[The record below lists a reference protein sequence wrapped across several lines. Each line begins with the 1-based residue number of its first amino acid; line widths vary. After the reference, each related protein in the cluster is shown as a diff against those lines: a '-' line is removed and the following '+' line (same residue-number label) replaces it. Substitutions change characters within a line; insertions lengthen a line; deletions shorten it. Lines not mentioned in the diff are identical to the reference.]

1 MELSIMSRLEAST
14 ILRAAGMSLFTK
26 DGEYRVNFTG
36 GREATAY
43 YTTDLLD
50 AVQTG
55 IAMRT
60 QRHKPTAA

>member
-1 MELSIMSRLEAST
+1 MSRLEAST
-14 ILRAAGMSLFTK
+14 ILRAAGMSLVTE

-43 YTTDLLD
+43 YTNDLLD

-55 IAMRT
+55 IAMMA
-60 QRHKPTAA
+60 QRSKRS

>member
-1 MELSIMSRLEAST
+1 MSRLEAST
-14 ILRAAGMSLFTK
+14 ILRAAGMSLVTK

-36 GREATAY
+36 GRETTAY
-43 YTTDLLD
+43 YTHDLLD

-60 QRHKPTAA
+60 QRSKPTAAWCC